1 MKITKDVLRQIIE
14 EELATS
20 MSEYGKPLRPDDL
33 YKPLRPKDLNED
45 EPMPA
50 SDHISDLAAD
60 DSFLASVADLEALL
74 SAQLERGDISQQAYD
89 EAMEVANRLKVQ
101 ALANN

>member
-1 MKITKDVLRQIIE
+1 
-14 EELATS
+14 

-50 SDHISDLAAD
+50 GDHISDLAAD
-60 DSFLASVADLEALL
+60 DSFLASIVALEDLL
-74 SAQLERGDISQQAYD
+74 SAQLERGDISQQGYD
-89 EAMEVANRLKVQ
+89 EAMAIAEKMKVRTLSE
-101 ALANN
+101 AL